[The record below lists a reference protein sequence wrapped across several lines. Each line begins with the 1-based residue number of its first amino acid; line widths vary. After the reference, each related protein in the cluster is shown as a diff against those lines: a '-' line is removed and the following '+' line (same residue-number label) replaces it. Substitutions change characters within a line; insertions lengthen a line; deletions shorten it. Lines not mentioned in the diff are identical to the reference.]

1 MKESKQ
7 AGHKAG
13 NASDKAS
20 PVHQNYKSPKTD
32 NPIAEKD
39 EVKQAEDDLR
49 KRKTKPLQRKLRI
62 L

>member
-7 AGHKAG
+7 AGHMAG

-20 PVHQNYKSPKTD
+20 SVHHKSPKTD

-39 EVKQAEDDLR
+39 EVKQAEDDMR

>member
-7 AGHKAG
+7 GGHKG
-13 NASDKAS
+13 GSASDKAN
-20 PVHQNYKSPKTD
+20 PVHQNHKSPETD

>member
-20 PVHQNYKSPKTD
+20 SVHQHKSPETD